1 MILIVEDEYS
11 NYQFLFELLSSISVK
26 IVHAYNG
33 QQAVEICKKN
43 QQIQVVLMDIKMPIM
58 NGIEAT
64 SIIKS
69 INPEVP
75 VIDQTAYAFNIERE
89 KVMAAGC
96 NDYITKPISKK
107 LLMML
112 LDKYFKSAS

>member
-1 MILIVEDEYS
+1 MLKVDEPNLEKYLIINTLYGS
-11 NYQFLFELLSSISVK
+11 IRRMYNYQL
-26 IVHAYNG
+26 
-33 QQAVEICKKN
+33 Q
-43 QQIQVVLMDIKMPIM
+43 
-58 NGIEAT
+58 
-64 SIIKS
+64 
-69 INPEVP
+69 
-75 VIDQTAYAFNIERE
+75 ERE